1 MEVLIEERRPEVLS
15 AGNCIAALVVH
26 ALLFGAL
33 YMVGAFDFSP
43 KETVI
48 PIDLTVV
55 TEENL
60 DGNEDEPPPD
70 RPPDPPEPPKPPEP
84 PPPPPPPPSEP
95 PKPVDAVKKVEEKKP
110 EKKPEEKPKT
120 NEVAKVEKPKEP
132 EKPKEKTREERMREM
147 RERAV
152 AVKNQ
157 QPRTNGRT
165 ERRPPNWKELLE
177 AGYKPGATTTVA
189 VDEKQRCVSL
199 IKAAFYDKW
208 DQVGRPAWNPSLR
221 EIRLSVTFG
230 TNGKVIGYRIV
241 SGSGDAAADATV
253 TRAAALV
260 RYVSGLSQPFLD
272 SCKKD
277 PVVVRFKVTER

>member
-1 MEVLIEERRPEVLS
+1 MEVFVEERKPEVMN
-15 AGNCIAALVVH
+15 AANCIAALVIH
-26 ALLFGAL
+26 ILLFGAL
-33 YMVGAFDFSP
+33 YLFGVLDFSP

-55 TEENL
+55 VEENL
-60 DGNEDEPPPD
+60 DGNDDEPPPD
-70 RPPDPPEPPKPPEP
+70 RPPEPEPPPEPPKPPDP
-84 PPPPPPPPSEP
+84 PPPPPDP
-95 PKPVDAVKKVEEKKP
+95 PKPPDAVKKVEDKKEEKKP
-110 EKKPEEKPKT
+110 EKKPDPPRT
-120 NEVAKVEKPKEP
+120 NEVAKVEKP
-132 EKPKEKTREERMREM
+132 KTREERMREM

-152 AVKNQ
+152 AVKETP
-157 QPRTNGRT
+157 PRTNGRT

-177 AGYKPGATTTVA
+177 AGYRPGAATTVA
-189 VDEKQRCVSL
+189 ADEKQRCISL

-208 DQVGRPAWNPSLR
+208 DQVGRPPWNPALR

-260 RYVSGLSQPFLD
+260 RYVSGLSQPFLE